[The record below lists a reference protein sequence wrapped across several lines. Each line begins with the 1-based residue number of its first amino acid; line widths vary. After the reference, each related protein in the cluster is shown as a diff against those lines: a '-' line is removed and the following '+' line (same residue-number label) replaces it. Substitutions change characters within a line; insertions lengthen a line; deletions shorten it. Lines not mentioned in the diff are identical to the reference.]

1 MVMEGVYLDR
11 RNLYPVG
18 LAVGG
23 AILFGASAPAS
34 KVLLGEVDPIM
45 LAGLLY
51 AGCGLGL
58 ALVSLLRR
66 SAVVRNEARLSAGD
80 LPWLAGAILAGG
92 VAAPVLLM
100 GSLEVTPAAT
110 ASLLLIFEAVAT
122 TVLAALVFR
131 EAIGRRIWAAVGL
144 ITLASAVLTV
154 NVSGG
159 FGISAGAL
167 GVIGACVFWGIDNNL
182 TCNISSK
189 DPVAIGM
196 IKGLGAGTFSLA
208 AALALGRPL
217 PGLAVIAAAL
227 GLGAISYGLSIAMF
241 ILAARGMGAARTS
254 AWFGT
259 APFAGVLVSL
269 LVFHDFP
276 GLQFLVS
283 LPLMIGG
290 ALLLFGEQHS
300 HMHVH
305 GPVEHDHYYTAD
317 EHHPFTAEKTYR
329 HRHDELRH
337 YHPHRPDIHHRH
349 EHGRDENGEDES
361 HALADDRHVSDDAH
375 TRVLVEIEGG
385 QEMPDVRC
393 THRQVDCPIRHQG
406 IVIDLVL
413 GQARVVHIDHAPV
426 GGVEP
431 DNHVQRRVAQR

>member
-1 MVMEGVYLDR
+1 
-11 RNLYPVG
+11 
-18 LAVGG
+18 
-23 AILFGASAPAS
+23 
-34 KVLLGEVDPIM
+34 VLLGEVDPVM
-45 LAGLLY
+45 MAGLLY
-51 AGCGLGL
+51 AGCGFGL
-58 ALVSLLRR
+58 ALVSLLRKT
-66 SAVVRNEARLSAGD
+66 AVVRSEARLTAGD
-80 LPWLAGAILAGG
+80 LPWLAGAVIAGG

-100 GSLEVTPAAT
+100 VSLQVTAAAT
-110 ASLLLIFEAVAT
+110 ASLLLIFESVAT
-122 TVLAALVFR
+122 TALAALVFR
-131 EAIGRRIWAAVGL
+131 EAIGKRVWAAIGL

-196 IKGLGAGTFSLA
+196 IKGLGAGAFSLA

-217 PGLAVIAAAL
+217 PGMMVIAAAL

-241 ILAARGMGAARTS
+241 ILASRGMGAARTS

-259 APFAGVLVSL
+259 APFAGVLASL

-290 ALLLFGEQHS
+290 ALLLFGEQHN

-305 GPVEHDHYYTAD
+305 GPGEHEHYYTAD
-317 EHHPFTAEKTYR
+317 EHHPFKNEGSYR
-329 HRHDELRH
+329 HRHGEVRH
-337 YHPHRPDIHHRH
+337 AHPHRPDIHHRH
-349 EHGRDENGEDES
+349 GHDGEK
-361 HALADDRHVSDDAH
+361 R
-375 TRVLVEIEGG
+375 
-385 QEMPDVRC
+385 
-393 THRQVDCPIRHQG
+393 
-406 IVIDLVL
+406 
-413 GQARVVHIDHAPV
+413 
-426 GGVEP
+426 
-431 DNHVQRRVAQR
+431 

>member
-1 MVMEGVYLDR
+1 MEGTCLDR
-11 RNLYPVG
+11 RKLYPIS

-23 AILFGASAPAS
+23 AILFGISAPAS
-34 KVLLGEVDPIM
+34 KVLLGEVDPII

-51 AGCGLGL
+51 AGCGFGL
-58 ALVSLLRR
+58 ALVSLLRKA
-66 SAVVRNEARLSAGD
+66 AVVRSEARLTAGD
-80 LPWLAGAILAGG
+80 LPWLAGAVIAGG

-100 GSLEVTPAAT
+100 VSLQVTPAAT
-110 ASLLLIFEAVAT
+110 ASLLLIFESVAT
-122 TVLAALVFR
+122 TVLAAVVFR

-208 AALALGRPL
+208 AGLALGRPL
-217 PGLAVIAAAL
+217 PGMPVIAAAL
-227 GLGAISYGLSIAMF
+227 GLGAISYGLSIALF
-241 ILAARGMGAARTS
+241 ILASRGMGAARTS

-259 APFAGVLVSL
+259 APFAGVIASL
-269 LVFHDFP
+269 LIFRDFP

-290 ALLLFGEQHS
+290 ALLLFGEQHE
-300 HMHVH
+300 HIHVH
-305 GPVEHDHYYTAD
+305 APIEHDHYYTAD
-317 EHHPFTAEKTYR
+317 EHHHFKNEGSCR
-329 HRHDELRH
+329 HRHGEVRH
-337 YHPHRPDIHHRH
+337 AHPHQPDIHHRH
-349 EHGRDENGEDES
+349 GHDDEK
-361 HALADDRHVSDDAH
+361 R
-375 TRVLVEIEGG
+375 
-385 QEMPDVRC
+385 
-393 THRQVDCPIRHQG
+393 
-406 IVIDLVL
+406 
-413 GQARVVHIDHAPV
+413 
-426 GGVEP
+426 
-431 DNHVQRRVAQR
+431 